1 MSSRAVWITNGTKA
15 ARVAESSLAFWQ
27 LRGWMPMAA
36 RVDVAAEPVPT
47 EAPEPAPVAGTDAP
61 PADKRSGRTRSHRP
75 RRDSAET
82 LNAEA
87 IAPHTEE

>member
-1 MSSRAVWITNGTKA
+1 MSSRTVWITNGTKA

-36 RVDVAAEPVPT
+36 RVDAAAEPVAT
-47 EAPEPAPVAGTDAP
+47 ETAPVAAADAP
-61 PADKRSGRTRSHRP
+61 PADAPSGRSRSHGP